1 MVATASD
8 LLGFFYT
15 HSKCLERSWIV
26 ELPHSLEAVERLV
39 GARRQIL
46 SRSARSMSIRR
57 GVVGSPSFAD
67 RFLRG
72 NDLAI
77 RFRMGTEVL
86 VVKPQVMHEGGE
98 LPGHS
103 DGCLF
108 RSDVID
114 AVASPS
120 C

>member
-1 MVATASD
+1 MLATASD

-15 HSKCLERSWIV
+15 HSKCLERSWIS
-26 ELPHSLEAVERLV
+26 ELPPSLEAVERLDWCSPQDPFEV
-39 GARRQIL
+39 
-46 SRSARSMSIRR
+46 SSIDVDPM
-57 GVVGSPSFAD
+57 GCCWVSSFAD

-72 NDLAI
+72 NDPAV

-103 DGCLF
+103 DGYLF